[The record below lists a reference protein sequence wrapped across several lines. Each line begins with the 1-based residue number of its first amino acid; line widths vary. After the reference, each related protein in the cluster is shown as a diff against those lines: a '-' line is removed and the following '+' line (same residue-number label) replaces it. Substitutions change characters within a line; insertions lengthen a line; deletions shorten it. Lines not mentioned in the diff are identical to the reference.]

1 MDAKKIAAE
10 KAVGFV
16 QDGMLLGLG
25 TGTTAY
31 WAIHAIG
38 TRIKKEGLHIK
49 SIATSL
55 QSESLAKEL
64 GIEIIPFNQDTS
76 IDITIDGAD
85 EVDGRRNLIKG
96 GGGALLRE
104 KIVAYN
110 SNKLFIIVDQT
121 KMVPI
126 LGRFPL
132 PVEVAIFAWEKTFAH
147 LAGLGSR
154 PALRM
159 DKERVFL
166 TENGHYIIDCDFGK
180 IPDPAG
186 LNHKIKSIPGV
197 METGLFVQ
205 MADKIIVGSPDGTV
219 QVI

>member
-10 KAVGFV
+10 KAVDFV
-16 QDGMLLGLG
+16 KDGMLLGLG

-31 WAIHAIG
+31 WAIQAIG
-38 TRIKKEGLHIK
+38 TRIKKEGLHIQA
-49 SIATSL
+49 IATSL
-55 QSESLAKEL
+55 QSEKLAKEL
-64 GIEIIPFNQDTS
+64 GIEVIPFNRDTS
-76 IDITIDGAD
+76 IDLTIDGAD
-85 EVDGRRNLIKG
+85 EVDASKTLIKG

-110 SNKLFIIVDQT
+110 SNQLFIIVDQT
-121 KMVPI
+121 KMVSV

-132 PVEVAIFAWEKTFAH
+132 PVEIAIFAWEKTFTH

-154 PALRM
+154 PVLRM
-159 DKERVFL
+159 EKNKAFL
-166 TENGHYIIDCDFGK
+166 TDNGHYILDCDFGK

-186 LNHKIKSIPGV
+186 LNLKIKAIPGV

-205 MADKIIVGSPDGTV
+205 MADKIIVGSLDGTV
-219 QVI
+219 QII

>member
-16 QDGMLLGLG
+16 KDGMLLGLG

-31 WAIHAIG
+31 WAIQAIG
-38 TRIKKEGLHIK
+38 ARIKKWGLQIK
-49 SIATSL
+49 AIATSL
-55 QSESLAKEL
+55 QSEKLANEL
-64 GIEIIPFNQDTS
+64 GIEVIPFNQDTS
-76 IDITIDGAD
+76 IDLTIDGAD
-85 EVDGRRNLIKG
+85 EVDASKNLIKG

-110 SNKLFIIVDQT
+110 SNELLIIVDQT
-121 KMVPI
+121 KMVSV

-132 PVEVAIFAWEKTFAH
+132 PVEIAIFAWEKTFTH

-154 PALRM
+154 PVLRM
-159 DKERVFL
+159 EKDKAFL
-166 TENGHYIIDCDFGK
+166 TDNGHYIIDCNFGT
-180 IPDPAG
+180 IPDPAS
-186 LNHKIKSIPGV
+186 LNLKIKAIPGV

-219 QVI
+219 QII